1 MKNPTVFA
9 KGRKHEVVSIGRLAV
24 DLYSNQYGCDLE
36 DASSF
41 AKYLGGSSGNVAFG
55 CARLGLR
62 SAMITRVGNE
72 QMGRFLVKTLADEGC
87 DVSQIKVDPA
97 RMTALAILGIKDRQ
111 TFPLLFYRDNCA
123 DMAFCP
129 EDVDESFIADCMAL
143 HITGTHFSKAL
154 VRAGSLRALEYAH
167 RHNVRTI
174 LDIDYRPVLWGLT
187 TPGDGETRYIP
198 SREVTTRLQ
207 EILGHF
213 DLIVGTEAEF
223 EIAGGVAELIPAL
236 REVRRRTSA
245 TLIVK
250 LGPLGC
256 AIVEG
261 EVPDRIEDAF
271 SVPSPRVEV
280 LNVLGAGDAFL
291 AGFFSGWLRGLD
303 YDICCRRANAAGA
316 LVVSRHACAPAM
328 PTKEELDY
336 FLEHV
341 DVLTEPAN
349 DSTLNWLH
357 HVTPKRHIWNDVFIF
372 AFDHRSQLYD
382 LACQLGV
389 PETRLRPL
397 KRLLVETVARTER
410 RLGLYGSLGALID
423 DQYGE
428 DALHAA
434 TGRGWWLG
442 RPVEQPGTNPV
453 IFELGSSIGSVL
465 VHWPKEQ
472 VVKCLIFYHPDDL
485 PERRL
490 AQESQVRTLC
500 EATNES
506 GHELLLEL
514 IPAKGLP
521 SDPDTILRTM
531 TRFYNL
537 GIHPDW
543 WKLPP
548 TSAEQWA
555 RIDELIESRD
565 PYSRGVVMLGLNAPI
580 EQLIASFEEAKDSR
594 TCCGFAVGRSIFQD
608 PTRAWLMGEIDDE
621 GLIDRCCDSFEQLI
635 IAWQRIR
642 SRRRPPRGQGPA
654 FPR

>member
-1 MKNPTVFA
+1 MKNQTEFA
-9 KGRKHEVVSIGRLAV
+9 SGRKHEVVSIGRLAV

-36 DASSF
+36 DASTF

-55 CARLGLR
+55 CARLGMR

-87 DVSQIKVDPA
+87 DVSQIKVDPLH
-97 RMTALAILGIKDRQ
+97 MTALAILGIKDRQ
-111 TFPLLFYRDNCA
+111 TFPLLFYRNNCA

-129 EDVDESFIADCMAL
+129 DDVDESFIADCMAL
-143 HITGTHFSKAL
+143 HITGTHFSTPQ
-154 VRAGSLRALEYAH
+154 VRAGSLRALEFA
-167 RHNVRTI
+167 RKHNVRTI

-187 TPGDGETRYIP
+187 TPGDGETRNIP
-198 SREVTTRLQ
+198 SPDVTRALQ
-207 EILGHF
+207 DILRHF
-213 DLIVGTEAEF
+213 DLIVGTEDEF
-223 EIAGGVAELIPAL
+223 LITGGADGLIASL
-236 REVRRRTSA
+236 REVRTRTAA
-245 TLIVK
+245 TLVVK

-261 EVPDRIEDAF
+261 AIPDRIEDAF
-271 SVPSPRVEV
+271 SVPSPQVEV

-291 AGFFSGWLRGLD
+291 AGFLSGWLRGRD
-303 YDICCRRANAAGA
+303 YSTCCRRANAAGA

-328 PTKEELDY
+328 PTEQELQY
-336 FLEHV
+336 FLEHINT
-341 DVLTEPAN
+341 LREPAH

-357 HVTPKRHIWNDVFIF
+357 HVTPKRRAWSDVFIF

-382 LACQLGV
+382 LACQVGA
-389 PETRLRPL
+389 PENRLPAL
-397 KRLLVETVARTER
+397 KRLLVETVAQTES
-410 RLGLYGSLGALID
+410 RLGLHGSLGALID
-423 DQYGE
+423 DRYGE

-465 VHWPKEQ
+465 EHWPKEQ

-485 PERRL
+485 PDRRL

-500 EATNES
+500 EATNET

-521 SDPDTILRTM
+521 SEEDTIIRTM

-543 WKLPP
+543 WKLPA

-555 RIDELIESRD
+555 KIDALIEARD
-565 PYSRGVVMLGLNAPI
+565 PYSRGVVMLGLKATLD
-580 EQLIASFEEAKDSR
+580 QLIASFEEARHST
-594 TCCGFAVGRSIFQD
+594 TCRGFAVGRSIFQD
-608 PTRAWLMGEIDDE
+608 PAREWLNGQIDDAE
-621 GLIDRCCDSFEQLI
+621 LIGRCCDSFEKLI
-635 IAWQRIR
+635 TAWQRIR
-642 SRRRPPRGQGPA
+642 SSTDSHSY
-654 FPR
+654 